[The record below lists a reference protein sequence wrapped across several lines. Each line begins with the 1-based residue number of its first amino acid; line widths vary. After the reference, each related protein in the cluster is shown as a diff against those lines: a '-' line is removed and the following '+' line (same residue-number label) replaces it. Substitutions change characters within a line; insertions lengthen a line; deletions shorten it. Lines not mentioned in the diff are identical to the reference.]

1 MSLGQWDGPACYQ
14 EDGRVELDNNLI
26 ENAIRPS
33 ALGKKNYLFISD
45 AEAGETT
52 AIFYTLIESARRR
65 GLDPQAYLH
74 DILRRRPVTPLE
86 QIHTLTPAA
95 WAKARRKKAA

>member
-1 MSLGQWDGPACYQ
+1 MKRKSRLHASFLLPANPY
-14 EDGRVELDNNLI
+14 
-26 ENAIRPS
+26 P
-33 ALGKKNYLFISD
+33 ALPDHPVDRLYLFIGD

-52 AIFYTLIESARRR
+52 AIYYTLIESARRR

-74 DILRRRPVTPLE
+74 DILRRRPITPLD

-95 WAKARRKKAA
+95 WAKAQQKKAA